1 MPEQLMIGYL
11 VIALGTLV
19 TLFFAIHKP
28 LNDNTRAMTE
38 LTVKMEQ
45 FTEQLAKHEKELK
58 EYKEHVSESQKR
70 QWDAINEH
78 TGKINELTHDLEMC
92 QKTNKGGC

>member
-1 MPEQLMIGYL
+1 MQEQLMSVYI
-11 VIALGTLV
+11 VIALVTLG
-19 TLFFAIHKP
+19 TLFFAINKP

-45 FTEQLAKHEKELK
+45 FTEQLAKQEKELK